1 MEAEGWYQDPY
12 RRHQARWFS
21 AGTPT
26 ALVSDQGAE
35 SHDAPPD
42 TPITEPL
49 VPLAENEEEDGG
61 ADLLRSDAEPA
72 DRIFDPNAAWVARAD
87 GTDEG
92 GQG

>member
-1 MEAEGWYQDPY
+1 MEAEGWYQDPF

-26 ALVSDQGAE
+26 ALVSDHGAE

-42 TPITEPL
+42 TPITEAL
-49 VPLAENEEEDGG
+49 VPLAESEEDGT
-61 ADLLRSDAEPA
+61 DLLRSDAEPA
-72 DRIFDPNAAWVARAD
+72 DRIFDPNAAWVSRAD

>member
-1 MEAEGWYQDPY
+1 MEAEGWYQDPF

-26 ALVSDQGAE
+26 ALVSDHGVE
-35 SHDAPPD
+35 SHEAPPD
-42 TPITEPL
+42 APITEAL
-49 VPLAENEEEDGG
+49 GPLAETEEEDG

-72 DRIFDPNAAWVARAD
+72 DRIFDPNAAWVSRAD

-92 GQG
+92 GS

>member
-1 MEAEGWYQDPY
+1 MEAEGWYRDPY
-12 RRHQARWFS
+12 RRHEARWFS
-21 AGTPT
+21 DGTPT
-26 ALVSDQGAE
+26 ALVSDHGVE